1 MDFLKSKNTLN
12 LLYNY
17 DKENNTT
24 NIFFELKQ
32 DGKTFTVSQN
42 ANVIVNY
49 YSLTDG
55 KSNLWQ
61 VQRDETG
68 RLYSNVK
75 DFKDINNAGKYSVVV
90 NVDGTMFPSQGQTIF
105 NIEEKTTPIG
115 THLIVLKG
123 DAGKSGED
131 GVSVKNITID
141 ENGNITTTLSDDT
154 VQTGRITLPDKL
166 KGTDGKDA
174 PSITGVH
181 FNEGQTELIFDMS
194 DSSKH
199 IATFTPPKNGVD
211 GKDGK
216 NAAEF
221 TGVSLTPDNYL
232 KFTKSDNTSLEFKM
246 PNLKGE
252 KGDKGDPG
260 EPGATGPA
268 GQAGKD
274 APTISNV
281 IFSNNSLT
289 FNLSDGTK
297 QSVVIPTIQGIQGPA
312 GENGK
317 DGKDAA
323 KITGAKFNADQT
335 QIIFNLSDGTSFTT
349 NFIPPKNGVNGK
361 DGKDAPNF
369 TNVEYSNNSLIF
381 TLSDG
386 KTITA
391 TLPDLRGKDGTP
403 GKDGAPGK
411 DAPTITGAKV
421 ENNKLTFTFSDG
433 TSQSADLPN
442 LEGKSITDVKLN
454 GTILVFTLSDNSKF
468 GVSLRSITNFDTY
481 ADAGIQILQNPSSSP
496 KPSDG
501 VNAIISPVNPT
512 LWLNYKNNPLKL
524 TYDKNF
530 KTLGLTT
537 DTTGNLQSYK
547 IDFSPI
553 FDVIENGNQQKLNDI
568 TFSANPQK
576 VVLKPNSDQNY
587 LDVDFDVNKNKNGK
601 IIKGNMHKQLIF
613 DTTQLTTGGTTSNDN
628 KIKFYDLFVKGPKS
642 GKYMVNEDIIKN
654 GSMPSIVL
662 TNYTIIWG
670 NRNDTNNTCDYM
682 FIAKILP
689 IIKDN
694 TIYLPNDQGNNG
706 TYTGT
711 LARTDFVNSFTFNM
725 ELDDLWTRAL
735 DNYSLNLLQMHTN
748 DNDAWNNSIDRNR
761 YFPKDYIRVQ
771 NGYLITFRS
780 GTTDQLT
787 TFKND
792 NFKIYPEV
800 SNNFLTLT
808 FFVNKDVA

>member
-17 DKENNTT
+17 DREHDTT
-24 NIFFELKQ
+24 NIYFELKQ
-32 DGKTFTVSQN
+32 DNKTFTVSQS

-49 YSLTDG
+49 YNLTDG
-55 KSNLWQ
+55 KSNIWQ

-68 RLYSNVK
+68 RLYSNVN

-123 DAGKSGED
+123 DAGEAGED
-131 GVSVKNITID
+131 GVSVKNITIS
-141 ENGNITTTLSDDT
+141 ENGDITTTLSDDSIR
-154 VQTGRITLPDKL
+154 TGKITLPDKL
-166 KGTDGKDA
+166 KGADGKDA

-181 FNEGQTELIFDMS
+181 FNEKQTELIFDMS
-194 DSSKH
+194 DSSEH
-199 IATFTPPKNGVD
+199 IATFTPPTNGRD

-232 KFTKSDNTSLEFKM
+232 KFEKSDNTSLEFKM

-260 EPGATGPA
+260 EPGASGPA

-281 IFSNNSLT
+281 TFSNNSLT
-289 FNLSDGTK
+289 FNLSDGSK
-297 QSVVIPTIQGIQGPA
+297 QSVTIPTIQGPA
-312 GENGK
+312 GQDGQP
-317 DGKDAA
+317 GKDAA

-335 QIIFNLSDGTSFTT
+335 QIIFSLSDGTSFTT
-349 NFIPPKNGVNGK
+349 NFIPPKNGTNGAP
-361 DGKDAPNF
+361 GKDAANF

-391 TLPDLRGKDGTP
+391 TLPDLRGKDGTN

-411 DAPTITGAKV
+411 DAPTITAAKV
-421 ENNKLTFTFSDG
+421 ENGKLTFTFSDG

-442 LEGKSITDVKLN
+442 LAVKSITGAKLQN
-454 GTILVFTLSDNSKF
+454 KILVFTLSDNSYIPIN
-468 GVSLRSITNFDTY
+468 LTSILKPDLDTY
-481 ADAGIQILQNPSSSP
+481 TDAETQILQSPSSSP

-501 VNAIISPVNPT
+501 VNAVISPVTPT

-524 TYDKNF
+524 TYDKSY
-530 KTLGLTT
+530 KTLSLTT

-553 FDVIENGNQQKLNDI
+553 FDMIENSNQQKLNDI
-568 TFSANPQK
+568 TFSGDDAK
-576 VVLKPNSDQNY
+576 VVLQPNNSNNY
-587 LDVDFDVNKNKNGK
+587 VNIDFDVNKNKSGK
-601 IIKGNMHKQLIF
+601 LTKDSMHKRLII
-613 DTTQLTTGGTTSNDN
+613 DTTQLAGNSSTIKYYDCYNQNTRKFVDPTGGNN
-628 KIKFYDLFVKGPKS
+628 NYLKIYDYYIFQAGEYTRDYNYINEKWYLVCNIVPFVK
-642 GKYMVNEDIIKN
+642 N
-654 GSMPSIVL
+654 G
-662 TNYTIIWG
+662 TI
-670 NRNDTNNTCDYM
+670 
-682 FIAKILP
+682 F
-689 IIKDN
+689 
-694 TIYLPNDQGNNG
+694 LPND
-706 TYTGT
+706 
-711 LARTDFVNSFTFNM
+711 TDFTVHYNFSIKNNIINNDLYPYTLGDGNDFT
-725 ELDDLWTRAL
+725 LDD
-735 DNYSLNLLQMHTN
+735 NMYSFSSLPYI
-748 DNDAWNNSIDRNR
+748 SITKPHIFIKSNTLIV
-761 YFPKDYIRVQ
+761 PIEKDYNVYF
-771 NGYLITFRS
+771 NKYDSEKL
-780 GTTDQLT
+780 DQS
-787 TFKND
+787 KNRL
-792 NFKIYPEV
+792 Y
-800 SNNFLTLT
+800 S
-808 FFVNKDVA
+808 FVCPMKAYVW

>member
-24 NIFFELKQ
+24 NIYFELKQ

-49 YSLTDG
+49 YNLTDG
-55 KSNLWQ
+55 KSNIWQ

-123 DAGKSGED
+123 DAGTPGED

-141 ENGNITTTLSDDT
+141 ETGNITTTMTDDT
-154 VQTGRITLPDKL
+154 TRTGKITLPDKL
-166 KGTDGKDA
+166 KGADGKDA

-194 DSSKH
+194 DSSEH

-252 KGDKGDPG
+252 KGDKGEPG
-260 EPGATGPA
+260 EPGATGPT

-281 IFSNNSLT
+281 TFSNNSLT
-289 FNLSDGTK
+289 FNLSDGSR

-317 DGKDAA
+317 NGKDAP

-335 QIIFNLSDGTSFTT
+335 QIIFSLDDGTSFTT
-349 NFIPPKNGVNGK
+349 NFIPPKNGVKGTN
-361 DGKDAPNF
+361 GKDAPNF

-391 TLPDLRGKDGTP
+391 TLPDLKGKDGKDGKDGTP
-403 GKDGAPGK
+403 GKD
-411 DAPTITGAKV
+411 APTITDAKV
-421 ENNKLTFTFSDG
+421 ENGKLVFTFSDG
-433 TSQSADLPN
+433 SSQSANLPN
-442 LEGKSITDVKLN
+442 LEGKSITGAKLQN
-454 GTILVFTLSDNSKF
+454 KSLVFTLSDNSNIIIHLS
-468 GVSLRSITNFDTY
+468 SLLKPDLDTY
-481 ADAGIQILQNPSSSP
+481 TDATSQILQNPSSSP

-501 VNAIISPVNPT
+501 VNAIISMNSPT
-512 LWLNYKNNPLKL
+512 LWINYKDSPLKL
-524 TYDKNF
+524 TYDKNY
-530 KTLGLTT
+530 KSLGLST
-537 DTTGNLQSYK
+537 DTTGSLQSYK

-553 FDVIENGNQQKLNDI
+553 FDEIISLEQRKLSDI
-568 TFSANPQK
+568 TFDANPQK
-576 VVLKPNSDQNY
+576 VVLQPNNNNNY
-587 LDVDFDVNKNKNGK
+587 VDIDFDVNKNKSGT
-601 IIKGNMHKQLIF
+601 ITKGNMHKRLII
-613 DTTQLTTGGTTSNDN
+613 DTTQLGGSSAV
-628 KIKFYDLFVKGPKS
+628 KFYDCYDSNTKKFIDPTGGNQTWLKVSNYYIFQAGEYNYNNYKYTNEKWYLICNISPFVK
-642 GKYMVNEDIIKN
+642 N
-654 GSMPSIVL
+654 G
-662 TNYTIIWG
+662 TI
-670 NRNDTNNTCDYM
+670 
-682 FIAKILP
+682 F
-689 IIKDN
+689 
-694 TIYLPNDQGNNG
+694 LPND
-706 TYTGT
+706 
-711 LARTDFVNSFTFNM
+711 TDFIV
-725 ELDDLWTRAL
+725 
-735 DNYSLNLLQMHTN
+735 NYSI
-748 DNDAWNNSIDRNR
+748 DISSDIINNSIYPYTIANNDIFKIDDDRYTISDLPYVSIYKKPHVFIKSNTLIV
-761 YFPKDYIRVQ
+761 PIEKDYFVSIDS
-771 NGYLITFRS
+771 NYKKL
-780 GTTDQLT
+780 DQST
-787 TFKND
+787 NR
-792 NFKIYPEV
+792 IYKYVFPMKAYV
-800 SNNFLTLT
+800 S
-808 FFVNKDVA
+808 

>member
-17 DKENNTT
+17 DRENNTT
-24 NIFFELKQ
+24 NIYFELKQ
-32 DGKTFTVSQN
+32 DGKTFTVSQS

-49 YSLTDG
+49 YNLTDG
-55 KSNLWQ
+55 KSNIWQ

-115 THLIVLKG
+115 SHLIVLKG
-123 DAGKSGED
+123 DAGEAGED

-141 ENGNITTTLSDDT
+141 ENGNINTTMTDDT
-154 VQTGRITLPDKL
+154 ARTGKITLPDKL
-166 KGTDGKDA
+166 KGADGKDA

-194 DSSKH
+194 DSSEH

-211 GKDGK
+211 GKNGK

-232 KFTKSDNTSLEFKM
+232 KFEKSDNTSLEFKM

-252 KGDKGDPG
+252 KGDKGEPG

-281 IFSNNSLT
+281 TFSNNSLT
-289 FNLSDGTK
+289 FNLSDGSK
-297 QSVVIPTIQGIQGPA
+297 QSVTIPTIQGIQGPA
-312 GENGK
+312 GKDGTNGK
-317 DGKDAA
+317 DAP

-335 QIIFNLSDGTSFTT
+335 QIIFSLSDGTSFTT
-349 NFIPPKNGVNGK
+349 NFIPPKNGTNGTN
-361 DGKDAPNF
+361 GRDAANF
-369 TNVEYSNNSLIF
+369 TNVTYSNNSLIF

-391 TLPDLRGKDGTP
+391 NLPDLQGKDGKDGKDGT
-403 GKDGAPGK
+403 PGK

-454 GTILVFTLSDNSKF
+454 GTILIFTLSDNSKF
-468 GVSLRSITNFDTY
+468 GVSLGSITKTNFDTY
-481 ADAGIQILQNPSSSP
+481 ADAGTQILHNPSSSL
-496 KPSDG
+496 KPTDG
-501 VNAIISPVNPT
+501 SVNAIISPSTPT
-512 LWLNYKNNPLKL
+512 LLLNYKNNPLKL
-524 TYDKNF
+524 TYDKNY
-530 KTLGLTT
+530 KTLSLTT

-553 FDVIENGNQQKLNDI
+553 FDMIGNMDQTKLSDIYFIEKPKKL
-568 TFSANPQK
+568 
-576 VVLKPNSDQNY
+576 VLKPNTDENY
-587 LDVDFDVNKNKNGK
+587 LDIDFDINKYINGK
-601 IIKGNMHKQLIF
+601 ILKDSMHNRLAI
-613 DTTQLTTGGTTSNDN
+613 DTTQLTSNSSGKKTIELFTGGNFNFRENPNLNTSHIAKSIKVVIVKNIYFYNQNGNHFISCDLSQNDFKFADQTIYN
-628 KIKFYDLFVKGPKS
+628 EELDSHFDNNFSFGETYLGPDISFSIPAGFDVIVVHNRLVLNYRNSISIDKIPVY
-642 GKYMVNEDIIKN
+642 
-654 GSMPSIVL
+654 PSI
-662 TNYTIIWG
+662 
-670 NRNDTNNTCDYM
+670 
-682 FIAKILP
+682 LP
-689 IIKDN
+689 GP
-694 TIYLPNDQGNNG
+694 YEL
-706 TYTGT
+706 
-711 LARTDFVNSFTFNM
+711 RFN
-725 ELDDLWTRAL
+725 
-735 DNYSLNLLQMHTN
+735 
-748 DNDAWNNSIDRNR
+748 
-761 YFPKDYIRVQ
+761 K
-771 NGYLITFRS
+771 
-780 GTTDQLT
+780 
-787 TFKND
+787 
-792 NFKIYPEV
+792 
-800 SNNFLTLT
+800 
-808 FFVNKDVA
+808 